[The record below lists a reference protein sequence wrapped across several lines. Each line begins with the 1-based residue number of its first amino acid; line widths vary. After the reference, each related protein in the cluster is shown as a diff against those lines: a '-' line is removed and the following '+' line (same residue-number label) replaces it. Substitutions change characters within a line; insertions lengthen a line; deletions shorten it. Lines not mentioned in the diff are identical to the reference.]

1 MGVFESIMFYT
12 FRCTVV
18 PAVNQIEFNP
28 YLVDNDILDVC
39 KTNKIVV
46 QAYAPIG
53 TGTGVRVRANSNAS
67 NNERGIIPEEID
79 P

>member
-1 MGVFESIMFYT
+1 MFESVMFYT

-28 YLVDNDILDVC
+28 YLGDNDILDVC

-46 QAYAPIG
+46 QADAPIG
-53 TGTGVRVRANSNAS
+53 TGAGGRVRANSNAS
-67 NNERGIIPEEID
+67 NNERGRKFGKINH
-79 P
+79 

>member
-1 MGVFESIMFYT
+1 MGKFKNIVINN

-53 TGTGVRVRANSNAS
+53 TGTGVRVRENSNAS
-67 NNERGIIPEEID
+67 NNERGRRW
-79 P
+79 

>member
-1 MGVFESIMFYT
+1 MGKFKSIIMNN

-53 TGTGVRVRANSNAS
+53 TGTGVRVRENSNAS
-67 NNERGIIPEEID
+67 NNARGRAAE
-79 P
+79 